1 MAFELAPV
9 SGRDRALAAAQHRA
23 VLRRDVADALAR
35 SRRFVAVAP
44 LPTDGDGL
52 NEGLDGA
59 EQALADAVAEILDH
73 LRREQHGL
81 SGEQVCWLAEL
92 AVELQR
98 LHGQVREVV
107 LDRAVAALGA
117 VGHDT
122 ARADGE
128 ESVDDRLRR
137 AVRDLVEVGGFDRAL
152 LLRFHENRME
162 AVATDF
168 RMEDAWARDCLAH
181 SLLHPAPLGPELLE
195 WQVARSGRP
204 ALALDP
210 MDDPHA
216 WAPMVHKFQTSSYVS
231 IPVLVGGEAVA
242 IMQADMYFSG
252 RDVDA
257 LDRDIAAA
265 FINGL
270 GRDLERG
277 LLLERLHAQRTAAR
291 HLMRTTEETV
301 AEFRGGELWRPRA
314 AEAAGRRDEPAAT
327 AEPTS
332 GTPRVDEALA
342 KLTRREREVVALM
355 ATGATNAAIAARLV
369 VSEHTVKS
377 HVEHILGK
385 LRVANR
391 AEAVARTAGPGH
403 QMPV

>member
-9 SGRDRALAAAQHRA
+9 SGRDHALAAARHRA

-35 SRRFVAVAP
+35 SRRFAAVAP
-44 LPTDGDGL
+44 LPTDGDD
-52 NEGLDGA
+52 GLDGA
-59 EQALADAVAEILDH
+59 EQALADALAEILDH

-81 SGEQVCWLAEL
+81 SGEQLCRLAEL

-98 LHGQVREVV
+98 LHGQVREAV

-117 VGHDT
+117 IGRDT
-122 ARADGE
+122 ARADGA
-128 ESVDDRLRR
+128 ESVDDRLQR

-181 SLLHPAPLGPELLE
+181 SMLHPAPLGPGLLE

-216 WAPMVHKFQTSSYVS
+216 WAPMVHKFQTSSYAS

-277 LLLERLHAQRTAAR
+277 LLLERLRAQRNAVR
-291 HLMRTTEETV
+291 NLMRTTEETV
-301 AEFRGGELWRPRA
+301 AEFLGAELWRPRA
-314 AEAAGRRDEPAAT
+314 AEAAGRDEPAAT
-327 AEPTS
+327 AEPTGS
-332 GTPRVDEALA
+332 STPRGEAALA
-342 KLTRREREVVALM
+342 KLTRREREVLALM
-355 ATGATNAAIAARLV
+355 ATGATNAGIATRLV

-385 LRVANR
+385 LRAANR
-391 AEAVARTAGPGH
+391 AEAVARTAAPGH
-403 QMPV
+403 QMSV

>member
-1 MAFELAPV
+1 MALELAPAA
-9 SGRDRALAAAQHRA
+9 SRDYALAAAARHR
-23 VLRRDVADALAR
+23 VILRRDVADALAR
-35 SRRFVAVAP
+35 SRHYAAVAP
-44 LPTDGDGL
+44 LPTGGDDR
-52 NEGLDGA
+52 LDGA
-59 EQALADAVAEILDH
+59 EQALAAALAQILDH

-81 SGEQVCWLAEL
+81 SGEQLGRLAEL

-98 LHGQVREVV
+98 LHGQVREAV

-117 VGHDT
+117 IGHDT
-122 ARADGE
+122 GRADGE

-137 AVRDLVEVGGFDRAL
+137 AVRDLVEAGGFDRAL
-152 LLRFHENRME
+152 LLRFHEKRME
-162 AVATDF
+162 AVATHF

-181 SLLHPAPLGPELLE
+181 SMLHPAPFGPGLLE
-195 WQVARSGRP
+195 WQVARTGRP

-210 MDDPHA
+210 MYDPHA
-216 WAPMVHKFQTSSYVS
+216 WAPMVHKFESSSYAS

-242 IMQADMYFSG
+242 VMQADMYFSG

-257 LDRDIAAA
+257 LDRDVAAA

-277 LLLERLHAQRTAAR
+277 LLLERLHAQRNAVR
-291 HLMRTTEETV
+291 NLMQTTEETV
-301 AEFRGGELWRPRA
+301 AEFRGAELWRPRA
-314 AEAAGRRDEPAAT
+314 AEAAGGRDEPAAT
-327 AEPTS
+327 AEPTGS
-332 GTPRVDEALA
+332 GTSRGDAALA
-342 KLTRREREVVALM
+342 KLTRREREVLALM
-355 ATGATNAAIAARLV
+355 ATGATNARIATRLV

-385 LRVANR
+385 LRAANR

-403 QMPV
+403 RMSV

>member
-9 SGRDRALAAAQHRA
+9 SGRDHALAAARHRA

-35 SRRFVAVAP
+35 SRRFAAVAP
-44 LPTDGDGL
+44 LPTHGDD
-52 NEGLDGA
+52 GLDGA
-59 EQALADAVAEILDH
+59 EQALADALAEILDH

-81 SGEQVCWLAEL
+81 SGEQLCQLAEL

-98 LHGQVREVV
+98 LHGQVREAV

-117 VGHDT
+117 IGHDT
-122 ARADGE
+122 ARADGA

-152 LLRFHENRME
+152 LLRFNENRME

-181 SLLHPAPLGPELLE
+181 SMLHPAPLGPGLLE
-195 WQVARSGRP
+195 WEVARSGRP

-216 WAPMVHKFQTSSYVS
+216 WAPMVHKFQTSSYAS
-231 IPVLVGGEAVA
+231 IPVLVGGEVVG

-265 FINGL
+265 FVNGL

-277 LLLERLHAQRTAAR
+277 LLLERLRAQRNAVR
-291 HLMRTTEETV
+291 DLMRTTEETV
-301 AEFRGGELWRPRA
+301 AEFLGAELWRPRA
-314 AEAAGRRDEPAAT
+314 AEAAGRDEPAAT
-327 AEPTS
+327 TEPTGS
-332 GTPRVDEALA
+332 STPRGDAALA
-342 KLTRREREVVALM
+342 KLTRREREVLALM
-355 ATGATNAAIAARLV
+355 ATGATNAGIATRLV

-385 LRVANR
+385 LRAANR
-391 AEAVARTAGPGH
+391 AEAVARTAAPGH
-403 QMPV
+403 QMSV

>member
-9 SGRDRALAAAQHRA
+9 SGRGHALAAAHQRA

-44 LPTDGDGL
+44 LPTGGDD
-52 NEGLDGA
+52 GLDGA

-81 SGEQVCWLAEL
+81 SGEQVCRLAEL

-107 LDRAVAALGA
+107 LDRAVAALEA
-117 VGHDT
+117 VGYDT
-122 ARADGE
+122 ARPDGE

-181 SLLHPAPLGPELLE
+181 SKLHPAPLGPGLLE

-277 LLLERLHAQRTAAR
+277 LLLERLHAQRNAAR

-301 AEFRGGELWRPRA
+301 AGFLGAELWGPRA
-314 AEAAGRRDEPAAT
+314 AEGAGGRDEPAAT
-327 AEPTS
+327 AEPTGS
-332 GTPRVDEALA
+332 GTPRGDAGLA

-355 ATGATNAAIAARLV
+355 ATGATNAGIAARLV

-403 QMPV
+403 QMSV